1 LNNAKR
7 VNFVE
12 KMINLLFVSL
22 KVMKCLLNSILLTD
36 KVVCKHVVK
45 MSAILT
51 LCFNLEVKVKVINI
65 E

>member
-1 LNNAKR
+1 
-7 VNFVE
+7 
-12 KMINLLFVSL
+12 MINLLFVSL

-51 LCFNLEVKVKVINI
+51 SCFNLEVKVKVINI
-65 E
+65 K